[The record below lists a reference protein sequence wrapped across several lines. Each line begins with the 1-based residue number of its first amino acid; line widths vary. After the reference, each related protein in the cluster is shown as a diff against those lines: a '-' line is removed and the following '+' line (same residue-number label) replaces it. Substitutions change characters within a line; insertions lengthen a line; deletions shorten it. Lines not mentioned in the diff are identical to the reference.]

1 MEESERM
8 RKIDA
13 LVIGGSAGSLDV
25 LLKILPE
32 ISPNIDFTIIIV
44 VHRKQGMDSLLSDL
58 LSYRTALKVKEVDE
72 KEKIKKGYIYIA
84 PSDYHLLIEK
94 DFTFSLDY
102 SEKINYS
109 RPSIDVTFQTA
120 ADAYG
125 DRLVCLLLSGSNADG
140 VNGLIFAKKNGGITL
155 AQDPASAQ
163 VTYMPEQAILRANVS
178 AVLKIEEM
186 ANYINSLSLNP

>member
-1 MEESERM
+1 MEEGERM

-32 ISPNIDFTIIIV
+32 ISPNIDFSIIIV

-58 LSYRTALKVKEVDE
+58 LSYRTELKVKEADE
-72 KEKIKKGYIYIA
+72 KEKIQKGYIYIA

-155 AQDPASAQ
+155 AQDPESAQ

-186 ANYINSLSLNP
+186 ANYINSLAINP

>member
-1 MEESERM
+1 MEEGERM

-32 ISPNIDFTIIIV
+32 ISPNIDFSIIIV

-58 LSYRTALKVKEVDE
+58 LSYRTELKVKEADE
-72 KEKIKKGYIYIA
+72 KEKILKGHVYIA

-140 VNGLIFAKKNGGITL
+140 VNGLISAKKNGGITL
-155 AQDPASAQ
+155 AQDPESAQ

>member
-1 MEESERM
+1 MEESKHM
-8 RKIDA
+8 KKIGA

-32 ISPNIDFTIIIV
+32 INPNLDFPIIIV
-44 VHRKQGMDSLLSDL
+44 VHRKQGTDSLLSDL
-58 LSYRTALKVKEVDE
+58 LSHRTELKVKEADE
-72 KEKIKKGYIYIA
+72 KEKINKGYVYIA

-94 DFTFSLDY
+94 DYTFSLDY

-125 DRLVCLLLSGSNADG
+125 EQLVCLLLSGSNADG
-140 VNGLIFAKKNGGITL
+140 VNGLISVKKNGGITL
-155 AQDPASAQ
+155 AQDPDSAQ
-163 VTYMPEQAILRANVS
+163 VTYMPEQAILRANVTDI
-178 AVLKIEEM
+178 LKIEQM
-186 ANYINSLSLNP
+186 ANYINSLNS

>member
-1 MEESERM
+1 LEESKHM
-8 RKIDA
+8 KKIGA

-32 ISPNIDFTIIIV
+32 INPNLDFPIIIV
-44 VHRKQGMDSLLSDL
+44 VHRKQGTDSLLSDL
-58 LSYRTALKVKEVDE
+58 LSHRTELKVKEADE
-72 KEKIKKGYIYIA
+72 KEKINKGYVYIA

-94 DFTFSLDY
+94 DYTFSLDY

-125 DRLVCLLLSGSNADG
+125 EQLVCLLLSGSNADG
-140 VNGLIFAKKNGGITL
+140 VNGLISVKKNGGITL
-155 AQDPASAQ
+155 AQDPDSAQ
-163 VTYMPEQAILRANVS
+163 VTYMPEQAILRANVTDI
-178 AVLKIEEM
+178 LKIEQM
-186 ANYINSLSLNP
+186 ANYINSLNS